1 LSNYQI
7 ATAPDQFR
15 LRIDPDPLLYT
26 KLEPFDFN
34 CGMDTEQIEQSMIV
48 IMEAGM
54 GMGIA
59 ANQVGFNQRVIVLKP
74 KAQLP
79 FALFN
84 PEIISGSEEVIDEE
98 GCLSFPNLFIKISR
112 FKNIT
117 VKYLDKLAKDCTI
130 TLSGYDAKC
139 VQHEIDHLDGITF
152 TKRVSK
158 LKLDLALKK
167 QRKLDGRTK

>member
-1 LSNYQI
+1 
-7 ATAPDQFR
+7 
-15 LRIDPDPLLYT
+15 
-26 KLEPFDFN
+26 
-34 CGMDTEQIEQSMIV
+34 MDTEKIEQSMIT

-54 GMGIA
+54 GIGIA

-74 KAQLP
+74 KGQSP

-84 PEIISGSEEVIDEE
+84 PEIISGNEEIIDEE
-98 GCLSFPNLFIKISR
+98 GCLSFPNLFIKINR

-117 VKYLDKLAKDCTI
+117 VKYLDKQAKDCTI

>member
-1 LSNYQI
+1 MSNYQI

-15 LRIDPDPLLYT
+15 LRVDPDPLLHT
-26 KLEPFDFN
+26 KLEPFDFG
-34 CGMDTEQIEQSMIV
+34 CGWNTEKIEQSMIA

-54 GMGIA
+54 GIGIA
-59 ANQVGFNQRVIVLKP
+59 ANQVGFDRRVIVVKP
-74 KAQLP
+74 KGQQP
-79 FALFN
+79 FTLFN
-84 PEIISGSEEVIDEE
+84 PELVSGDELVVDEE
-98 GCLSFPNLFIKISR
+98 GCLSFPNLFIKINR
-112 FKNIT
+112 FNNIT
-117 VKYLDKLAKDCTI
+117 VKYLDKLAKECTI